1 MHSKKTPT
9 ETTFDRY
16 HDSYAETVNEAIA
29 FTNADV
35 TYFSRIKADYIG
47 DICADY
53 FKDNYSIKAL
63 DIGCGVGTIHGHL
76 SNYISSLSGV
86 DISAASIER
95 ARADHPNVD
104 YKIYD
109 GTSLPYESNSFD
121 LVITIC
127 VLHHVPPADWLRL
140 VGEMH
145 RVLRSGGLAV
155 VFEHNPWNPLTRRAV
170 HNCPFDADAVLLRS
184 RTTKALLREAKLQNV
199 EARFILAIPAAT
211 RWLRKIDR
219 LFSHLPLG
227 AQYYVRAEK
236 T

>member
-1 MHSKKTPT
+1 MHSKKKPN
-9 ETTFDRY
+9 ETTFDSY
-16 HDSYAETVNEAIA
+16 HDSYAETVNQAIA

-35 TYFSRIKADYIG
+35 AYFSRIKSAYIG
-47 DICADY
+47 DVCADY
-53 FKDNYSIKAL
+53 FKDNSAIKAL
-63 DIGCGVGTIHGHL
+63 DIGCGVATIHEYLGF
-76 SNYISSLSGV
+76 IDSLSGV
-86 DISAASIER
+86 DISSASIAR
-95 ARADHPNVD
+95 ARIDHPNVD

-127 VLHHVPPADWLRL
+127 VVHHVPPAEWPRL
-140 VGEMH
+140 AGEIH
-145 RVLRSGGLAV
+145 RVLRPGGLAI

-184 RTTKALLREAKLQNV
+184 RTTKALLRGANFQNI

-211 RWLRKIDR
+211 SWLRKIDR
-219 LFSHLPLG
+219 LFSRLPLG